1 MMIRSNG
8 TVELDGVAVGEFFGD
23 GYMVNEKGVELG
35 ITTEMI
41 RESAQNWIPA
51 NDGTETPVLTRTG
64 RRILYCWQ
72 PATGKHRYL
81 DMGTDL
87 FLTDDE
93 MLAYLGGLL

>member
-64 RRILYCWQ
+64 QDFVLL
-72 PATGKHRYL
+72 ATGYREASVSRYGNRPVL
-81 DMGTDL
+81 NR
-87 FLTDDE
+87 
-93 MLAYLGGLL
+93 